1 MKVFL
6 FIQQAQSEAKIMT
19 ISTVSQENISKLDK
33 ENLGKGDFIIC
44 VNENMTSTH

>member
-1 MKVFL
+1 MEWF
-6 FIQQAQSEAKIMT
+6 QQAKPAAKIMT
-19 ISTVSQENISKLDK
+19 ISTVSQANISKLDK